1 MFLRPVE
8 LLLTFSW
15 GCFCFSIGALPAVPT
30 HIPFSCSAMSFG
42 FSARGALTL
51 FTLNFIKLFFIL
63 QLLLSLKLA
72 EHRIRERKRERE
84 NVLFNVTIELCLA
97 LQRIRQVF
105 RLFQPIFISFGLSPL
120 RSFPF
125 TFAHFMPFVC
135 RDLLLAGFLLSLC
148 ELNLDLLFK
157 RPLETTIHTASVSP
171 I

>member
-1 MFLRPVE
+1 MPMFLWPVE

-30 HIPFSCSAMSFG
+30 HIRFSCSAMSFG

-97 LQRIRQVF
+97 L
-105 RLFQPIFISFGLSPL
+105 
-120 RSFPF
+120 
-125 TFAHFMPFVC
+125 
-135 RDLLLAGFLLSLC
+135 
-148 ELNLDLLFK
+148 
-157 RPLETTIHTASVSP
+157 
-171 I
+171 